1 MWLSKAYLRT
11 IFNLEKSMKEEERW
25 DKVHFGDPKDKI
37 FSQNFEQDK
46 TWQKKF
52 RQSYVHLLM

>member
-1 MWLSKAYLRT
+1 
-11 IFNLEKSMKEEERW
+11 MKEEERW
-25 DKVHFGDPKDKI
+25 DKVHFGDPKGKI